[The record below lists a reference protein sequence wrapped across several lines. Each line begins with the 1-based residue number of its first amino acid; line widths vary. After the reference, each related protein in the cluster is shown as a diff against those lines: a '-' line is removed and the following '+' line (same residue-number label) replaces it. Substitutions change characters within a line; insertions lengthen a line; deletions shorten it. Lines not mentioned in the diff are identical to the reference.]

1 MQKSGHIGQRLLAAY
16 ADMPR
21 GERRLADLLLE
32 DVEIVR
38 HSTAGEL
45 AERAGV
51 SKATA
56 ARLFARLG
64 YPGYRAAQRDA
75 REGRALA
82 QAVEAETEAFSAP
95 LNLSDH
101 LDREVK
107 QLVRTLQLVRSDE
120 VDEAARHLRDGDKLW
135 IAGFGEDYALVHF
148 ARSQLI
154 RLRTEIR
161 VIPIAG
167 FPIPD
172 EFASIAAD
180 DTVLALQVG
189 RRTNMLRNIIGSAAR
204 AGAKVVLITNSVSA
218 GDKSMADV
226 ILRGRSTAGGQSGSM
241 TTTVSLLTYLF
252 GRLAARIGADAN
264 RRVRAIEKIDAE
276 WGDGSERIAHEP
288 SQK

>member
-21 GERRLADLLLE
+21 GERRRADLLLE